1 MVRRGREVNKVVS
14 FGLGLWLPCLTS
26 KICPWPSP
34 PRTLIIVFVS
44 ELRKSVNPAFLVNEM
59 QAPSTG
65 GWRPPRHSIYLER
78 GRGLIRPR
86 IHLWCSAPTLSSQPE
101 PWVSLHGTHCCR
113 RARYCLP
120 PTGRQIYSFQRYHNI
135 EQLVIASQCLT
146 SHTLLLCQ
154 PQVPRLNTVK
164 TRGNVL

>member
-1 MVRRGREVNKVVS
+1 MSDQHNLPLTITPQAFNYSFCSEV
-14 FGLGLWLPCLTS
+14 G
-26 KICPWPSP
+26 
-34 PRTLIIVFVS
+34 
-44 ELRKSVNPAFLVNEM
+44 KSMNPAFSVSEM
-59 QAPSTG
+59 QAPSAG
-65 GWRPPRHSIYLER
+65 GWRPPGHNIYLER
-78 GRGLIRPR
+78 ARGLIGPR
-86 IHLWCSAPTLSSQPE
+86 IHLWLSAPTLSSQAE
-101 PWVSLHGTHCCR
+101 PWVSLLGTHCCC

-120 PTGRQIYSFQRYHNI
+120 PGGRQIYSFQRYHNI

>member
-44 ELRKSVNPAFLVNEM
+44 ELGKSVNPAFLVNEM

-78 GRGLIRPR
+78 GRGWSDQEFICGVQHRLCHHSQSPEYLYTAHIAAVEQGTVCLPR
-86 IHLWCSAPTLSSQPE
+86 EDRFIHFRGIIISNSWSLPLS
-101 PWVSLHGTHCCR
+101 VSLLTHFCFVSHKSHG
-113 RARYCLP
+113 
-120 PTGRQIYSFQRYHNI
+120 
-135 EQLVIASQCLT
+135 
-146 SHTLLLCQ
+146 
-154 PQVPRLNTVK
+154 
-164 TRGNVL
+164 